1 MRGRASGR
9 RRKQEPCRVKGSRES
24 HVPTAMT
31 SATGEEPSA
40 DMLGSS
46 TVGSWHDAESMASRA
61 QLSIKKMEKKARWA
75 RCRVD
80 WGNDARSLARACDHV
95 ACLLTRHI
103 AARPWA
109 PAGDG
114 QGEEGDRSGHDEGR
128 PRGRVAPR
136 QGSGRRR
143 VCVVSVQV
151 RGDWRRDL
159 QDNWI
164 SGLSLSLVNLPLS
177 ISLGV
182 AAATTPTRGVL
193 GTVWCAPTLVS
204 AALYTYACL
213 PACLR
218 ARDS

>member
-1 MRGRASGR
+1 VTAKAKKATAAAMTKEGRAGVWHL
-9 RRKQEPCRVKGSRES
+9 VK
-24 HVPTAMT
+24 V
-31 SATGEEPSA
+31 
-40 DMLGSS
+40 
-46 TVGSWHDAESMASRA
+46 
-61 QLSIKKMEKKARWA
+61 
-75 RCRVD
+75 
-80 WGNDARSLARACDHV
+80 
-95 ACLLTRHI
+95 
-103 AARPWA
+103 
-109 PAGDG
+109 
-114 QGEEGDRSGHDEGR
+114 
-128 PRGRVAPR
+128 RG
-136 QGSGRRR
+136 GG
-143 VCVVSVQV
+143 CVVSVQV

-204 AALYTYACL
+204 AALYACL